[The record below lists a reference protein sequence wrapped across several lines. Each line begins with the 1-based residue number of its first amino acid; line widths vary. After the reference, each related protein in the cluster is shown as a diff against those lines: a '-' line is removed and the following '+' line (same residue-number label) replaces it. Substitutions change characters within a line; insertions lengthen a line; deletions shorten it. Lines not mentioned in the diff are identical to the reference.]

1 MGIILG
7 STFFLGPRIA
17 MAQATGV
24 PGITASNVP
33 VLISGQLPSATPQSE
48 EMSPNELTASITAG
62 SSYDDN
68 VFPNVSPRQWDIDY
82 SITPQ
87 ISLEETRSR
96 IIWGLSYAPGLQLS
110 QNVLYRNYFSQKFA
124 GDLAWQVS
132 PHGTLSAQQYYL
144 VTTNPFA
151 GFSTTQPGPTISPNE
166 TIYVPNIRQTMLL
179 SNALYSFQA
188 SARTTMGV
196 GGSFEQQKYDT
207 IPRTGNSIPLL
218 STQLSSGKAFI
229 SQQLSAREQLGFQYS
244 LQVMKFPQAD
254 ARTTTHSF
262 LVFNQIDLSSNS
274 SLTLY
279 GGPEYSLTAG
289 QVVLNLGFIVVTIP
303 VNTTQW
309 SAAGGVLYNWTGQRL
324 ATSINFSRRVSDG
337 GALLGAVELTSGSA
351 ELSWQLTPS
360 WSLSSTISGAE
371 DQLLTTNGQLLTY
384 SGQIGLRRQ
393 LGRRLE
399 MRFYEERLNQTGS
412 ITGFSVGNRDVMG
425 ATLTYSFLRP
435 LGG

>member
-7 STFFLGPRIA
+7 SAFFLGPRVV

-48 EMSPNELTASITAG
+48 EASPNELTASITAG
-62 SSYDDN
+62 ASYDDN
-68 VFPNVSPRQWDIDY
+68 VFPNVSPRQWDIEY
-82 SITPQ
+82 SITPR
-87 ISLEETRSR
+87 ISLDETRSR
-96 IIWGLSYAPGLQLS
+96 IIWGLSYAPGLRLS
-110 QNVLYRNYFSQKFA
+110 QNLLYRNYFSQEFA

-144 VTTNPFA
+144 VTTDPFA

-207 IPRTGNSIPLL
+207 IPRTGNSTPLL
-218 STQLSSGKAFI
+218 NAQLASGKAYI

-244 LQVMKFPQAD
+244 LQVMKFPQTD

-262 LVFNQIDLSSNS
+262 LVFNQINLSSNT

-309 SAAGGVLYNWTGQRL
+309 SASGGVLYNWTGHRL
-324 ATSINFSRRVSDG
+324 ATSIDFSRRVSDG

-351 ELSWQLTPS
+351 QLSWQLTPS

-371 DQLLTTNGQLLTY
+371 DQLLTTNGQLRTY
-384 SGQIGLRRQ
+384 SGQIALLRR
-393 LGRRLE
+393 LGRRLQ
-399 MRFYEERLNQTGS
+399 MRFYDERLNQTGS
-412 ITGFSVGNRDVMG
+412 ITGLSVGNRDVIG
-425 ATLTYSFLRP
+425 AALTYSFLRP